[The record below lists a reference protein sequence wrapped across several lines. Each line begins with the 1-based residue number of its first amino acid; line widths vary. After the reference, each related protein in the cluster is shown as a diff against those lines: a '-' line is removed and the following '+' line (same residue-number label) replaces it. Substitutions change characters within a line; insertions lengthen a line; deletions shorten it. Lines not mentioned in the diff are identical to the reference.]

1 MFNLFISS
9 RKREQ
14 KKIMKIIQKGIVGLK
29 DAQYYI
35 YHLSIINPFLPIEL
49 TPKEREVLGT
59 FMSFKGELA
68 EKDRFGTTF
77 RKEVKTMLSMSDGGL
92 SNHLSSLRG
101 KGAIREVLGVIEIA
115 PILLPEEKQ
124 QNYQF
129 KIVQE

>member
-1 MFNLFISS
+1 
-9 RKREQ
+9 
-14 KKIMKIIQKGIVGLK
+14 MKIIQKGIIGLK

-35 YHLSIINPFLPIEL
+35 YHLSIINTFLPVEL

-77 RKEVKTMLSMSDGGL
+77 RKEVKTKLSMSDGGL
-92 SNHLSSLRG
+92 SNHLTSLKS
-101 KGAIREVLGVIEIA
+101 KGAIQENLQGIMQIV
-115 PILLPEEKQ
+115 PILIPEEKQ
-124 QNYQF
+124 QFYQF

>member
-1 MFNLFISS
+1 
-9 RKREQ
+9 
-14 KKIMKIIQKGIVGLK
+14 MKIIQKGIVGLK

-59 FMSFKGELA
+59 FMSFKGDLA

-77 RKEVKTMLSMSDGGL
+77 RKEVKKMLTMSDGGL
-92 SNHLSSLRG
+92 SNHLTSLRS
-101 KGAIREVLGVIEIA
+101 KGAIKEDLTGIIQIA
-115 PILLPEEKQ
+115 TILLPEEKQ

-129 KIVQE
+129 KIVQEQ

>member
-1 MFNLFISS
+1 
-9 RKREQ
+9 
-14 KKIMKIIQKGIVGLK
+14 MKIIQKGIVGLK

-49 TPKEREVLGT
+49 TPKEREILGT
-59 FMSFKGELA
+59 FMSFKGDLA

-77 RKEVKTMLSMSDGGL
+77 RKEVKKMLSMSDGGL
-92 SNHLSSLRG
+92 SNHLSSLKS
-101 KGAIREVLGVIEIA
+101 KGAIKEDLQGIVQIA
-115 PILLPEEKQ
+115 SILLPEERQ

>member
-1 MFNLFISS
+1 
-9 RKREQ
+9 
-14 KKIMKIIQKGIVGLK
+14 MKIIQKGIVGLK

-59 FMSFKGELA
+59 FMSFKGPLA

-77 RKEVKTMLSMSDGGL
+77 RKEVKSILAMSDGGL
-92 SNHLSSLRG
+92 SNHISSLKS
-101 KGAIREVLGVIEIA
+101 KGAIREDLGGIIQVA
-115 PILLPEEKQ
+115 SILLPEEKQ
-124 QNYQF
+124 QFYQF